1 MSTFYYSNSEAR
13 KKIKK
18 MEEIMGEKTFETRR
32 YGKFYAEPRPG
43 VYEDLSRASVLNE
56 VFGLGDKD
64 KILKQ
69 MSAVDDFL
77 VWGNP
82 RDECIS
88 NLYPNLRPGSNLV
101 AGEVRSM
108 EMSPDSTFQAY
119 VEVDCNLTND
129 LYNFIMGNICNS
141 GKENNMKNLK
151 IKKVVFN
158 PPATIVFWSDNT
170 KTVVKSSNETYDG
183 EKGMAMAIAKKF
195 LGTNDTKSNY
205 YDEFR
210 KWLKDAPDCANCKH
224 ESCEL
229 DSYPCWSCTE
239 NYSNFERKDD

>member
-18 MEEIMGEKTFETRR
+18 MEEIMGEKT
-32 YGKFYAEPRPG
+32 YGKFYAEPSPG
-43 VYEDLSRASVLNE
+43 VYEDISRVSILNSMY
-56 VFGLGDKD
+56 GLGSKD
-64 KILKQ
+64 KIMSQ
-69 MSAVDDFL
+69 MSAVDDSR

-82 RDECIS
+82 CDECIS
-88 NLYPNLRPGSNLV
+88 NLYPSLHPGSNLV
-101 AGEVRSM
+101 AGKVQSM
-108 EMSPDSTFQAY
+108 EISPNSTFQAY

-129 LYNFIMGNICNS
+129 LYNFIMGNICDS

-170 KTVVKSSNETYDG
+170 KTVVKSSNELYDG
-183 EKGMAMAIAKKF
+183 EKGLAMAIAKKF

-210 KWLKDAPDCANCKH
+210 KWLKDAPDCTNCKYDDTC
-224 ESCEL
+224 EST
-229 DSYPCWSCTE
+229 SYPCWSCTD

>member
-18 MEEIMGEKTFETRR
+18 MEEIMGEKT
-32 YGKFYAEPRPG
+32 YGKFYVEPHPG
-43 VYEDLSRASVLNE
+43 VYEDISRVSTLNS
-56 VFGLGDKD
+56 FYGLGSKD
-64 KILKQ
+64 KILRE
-69 MSAVDDFL
+69 MSAVDDFR

-82 RDECIS
+82 CDECIS
-88 NLYPNLRPGSNLV
+88 NLYPSLHPGSNLV
-101 AGEVRSM
+101 AGKVQSM
-108 EMSPDSTFQAY
+108 EMSPNSTFQAY

-129 LYNFIMGNICNS
+129 LYNFIMGNICDS
-141 GKENNMKNLK
+141 GKENTMKNLK

-170 KTVVKSSNETYDG
+170 KTVVKSSDELYDG

-210 KWLKDAPDCANCKH
+210 KWLKDAPDCNYCKYDDK
-224 ESCEL
+224 ELTQCPCFSCNN
-229 DSYPCWSCTE
+229 